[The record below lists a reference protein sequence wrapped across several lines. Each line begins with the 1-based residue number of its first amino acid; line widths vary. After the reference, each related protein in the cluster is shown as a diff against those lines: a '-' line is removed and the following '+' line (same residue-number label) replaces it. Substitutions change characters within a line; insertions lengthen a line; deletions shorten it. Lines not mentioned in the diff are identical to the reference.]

1 LAEDQ
6 PTKKKRRLR
15 STASE
20 TVREK
25 ARSSETTKPKK
36 SGKVRTALAKVFGP
50 VAFIFQPIRWLGRYL
65 VPRYFKQAFAELKNI
80 TWPSR
85 KQARQLTTAVVLFA
99 IVFGALVSSL
109 DYGLD
114 KVFKKVFLKE

>member
-1 LAEDQ
+1 MR
-6 PTKKKRRLR
+6 KKRRLR
-15 STASE
+15 APSE

-25 ARSSETTKPKK
+25 TQSSSTAKPKK
-36 SGKVRTALAKVFGP
+36 AGNIHMSLGKVFGP
-50 VAFIFQPIRWLGRYL
+50 VTFIFKPIRWLGRYL
-65 VPRYFKQAFAELKNI
+65 VPRYFKQAFSELKNI